1 MANYV
6 FSQYALIG
14 RIVTEAHKI
23 AHKTAQKMQFSITDF
38 CSKSDQIRRKLRIW
52 SHLLKKS
59 VTENFS
65 FYVVQLSRLIFDDKL
80 TTSM

>member
-6 FSQYALIG
+6 CSQYALIG

-38 CSKSDQIRRKLRIW
+38 CSKCDQIGRKLRIW

-59 VTENFS
+59 VMENFS
-65 FYVVQLSRLIFDDKL
+65 FYVVQLSRLILDDKL
-80 TTSM
+80 TTYM

>member
-14 RIVTEAHKI
+14 RIDTEAHKI

-38 CSKSDQIRRKLRIW
+38 CSKTYF
-52 SHLLKKS
+52 HATVKK
-59 VTENFS
+59 
-65 FYVVQLSRLIFDDKL
+65 
-80 TTSM
+80 

>member
-14 RIVTEAHKI
+14 RIDTEAHKI

-38 CSKSDQIRRKLRIW
+38 CSKCDQIRRKLRFGHIYW
-52 SHLLKKS
+52 R
-59 VTENFS
+59 NP
-65 FYVVQLSRLIFDDKL
+65 
-80 TTSM
+80 

>member
-38 CSKSDQIRRKLRIW
+38 CSKTYF
-52 SHLLKKS
+52 HATVKK
-59 VTENFS
+59 
-65 FYVVQLSRLIFDDKL
+65 
-80 TTSM
+80 

>member
-38 CSKSDQIRRKLRIW
+38 CSKTAQKRKLRIW

-59 VTENFS
+59 MMENFS

-80 TTSM
+80 TTYM